1 MINLNRVAFAAS
13 TAILGMG
20 LLSNAA
26 AATRSVGPGQ
36 TYATPCR
43 AFAAAAS
50 GDIIQIAAATYVG
63 DVCGIYAHNL
73 IIRGVNGRP

>member
-1 MINLNRVAFAAS
+1 MAS
-13 TAILGMG
+13 
-20 LLSNAA
+20 
-26 AATRSVGPGQ
+26 AATLSVGPGQ

-50 GDIIQIAAATYVG
+50 GDTVQIAAATYTG

-73 IIRGVNGRP
+73 TIRGINGRPKIDA